1 VPAAARPSRP
11 ADRPVAEPVRR
22 EPVKTEPVKHEPVKR
37 EMIRPEPVRPEPAK
51 AEVKIPEIAVTA
63 SGDIFRSRDVFEHV
77 SEEKAKKGFPT
88 LVAVAVG
95 VAAVAVA
102 AFLFLR
108 PKPAPKM
115 DESLKAAQTVTEQAP
130 PVQPI
135 VEAPPPE
142 VKTQPVKP
150 KPKPAAK
157 KTEPP
162 AEVAEG
168 ILVPTD
174 PTAVLPLTDNKTGLG
189 NADPQGAASSA
200 QGQAQAPPVKTET
213 EPPQSTAA
221 ETSANPDP
229 ALAVAAPPSGP
240 PAKEGDLVDLSSVTS
255 PPTLLKSVSPVY
267 PQVAQQ
273 LGIEGTITVNAL
285 INEKG
290 NVIDTGILKGI
301 RDDKG
306 LGKAAE
312 AAVRKWKFEPA
323 RKDGVAVKVWKS
335 FLIAFKTP
343 TGSGASE

>member
-1 VPAAARPSRP
+1 
-11 ADRPVAEPVRR
+11 
-22 EPVKTEPVKHEPVKR
+22 
-37 EMIRPEPVRPEPAK
+37 MIKPEPVRPEPAK

-77 SEEKAKKGFPT
+77 SEEKTKKGFPT
-88 LVAVAVG
+88 LIAVVVG

-115 DESLKAAQTVTEQAP
+115 DESLKAAQAVTEQAP

-142 VKTQPVKP
+142 VKTEPVKP

-168 ILVPTD
+168 ILVPID
-174 PTAVLPLTDNKTGLG
+174 PTAVLPLSENK
-189 NADPQGAASSA
+189 NSR
-200 QGQAQAPPVKTET
+200 AQAPPVKTEET
-213 EPPQSTAA
+213 APPAKTEAEPPQGKAA
-221 ETSANPDP
+221 ETSAIPDP
-229 ALAVAAPPSGP
+229 ALAVAAPASGP
-240 PAKEGDLVDLSSVTS
+240 PAKEGDLVDLGSVTS
-255 PPTLLKSVSPVY
+255 PPTLLKSVNPIY

-285 INEKG
+285 IDEKG

-335 FLIAFKTP
+335 FLIAFKAEK
-343 TGSGASE
+343 TGTGASE